1 MCLFVQEVWGFIDTG
16 SQDAS
21 VNMAIDE
28 LLINWHSEGDIP
40 PTLRFYRWAAPS
52 LSVGRFQKVEKTID
66 FNGVVRNNCHFVRR
80 LTGGSAVLHDNEL
93 TYSLVVS
100 EEHPAIPK
108 TVREAYY
115 ILSKG
120 VLEGYKNLGIHADYA
135 IPKEKAELERTA
147 VCFEKIA
154 YYEMIVEGKKISG
167 NAQTRQNGVLLQHGS
182 IPMSIDEQ
190 MLFDLFLFSSER
202 VKQRQRDRFSKKAIS
217 INGYTN
223 KIHKYALLK
232 EAFYKGF
239 QTGLDITLKPFKL
252 SQAQWEEAFY
262 LAHTKYATESW
273 NLSINQRGV
282 QNDKTRRIHT

>member
-1 MCLFVQEVWGFIDTG
+1 MQEEWGFIDTG

-21 VNMAIDE
+21 INMAIDE
-28 LLINWHSEGDIP
+28 LLLHWHSEGKIP

-52 LSVGRFQKVEKTID
+52 LSIGRFQKAERTID
-66 FNGVVRNNCHFVRR
+66 FNGIAKHNCQFVRR

-100 EEHPAIPK
+100 EQHPAIPK
-108 TVREAYY
+108 SVREAYY

-120 VLEGYKNLGIHADYA
+120 VWEGYKNLGIAADYA
-135 IPKEKAELERTA
+135 IPKENTGLDRNP

-154 YYEMIVEGKKISG
+154 YYEMTVEGKKISG
-167 NAQTRQNGVLLQHGS
+167 NAQTRKKGVLLQHGS

-190 MLFDLFLFSSER
+190 MLFDRLHFPAER
-202 VKQRQRDRFSKKAIS
+202 VRQRRRDRFSQKAIT
-217 INGYTN
+217 INEYTN
-223 KIHKYALLK
+223 KTHEYLSLK

-239 QTGLDITLKPFKL
+239 QTGLGITLKPFKL
-252 SQAQWEEAFY
+252 SKAQWEEVLY
-262 LAHTKYATESW
+262 LTHTKYATESW
-273 NLSINQRGV
+273 NTPIDQGSV